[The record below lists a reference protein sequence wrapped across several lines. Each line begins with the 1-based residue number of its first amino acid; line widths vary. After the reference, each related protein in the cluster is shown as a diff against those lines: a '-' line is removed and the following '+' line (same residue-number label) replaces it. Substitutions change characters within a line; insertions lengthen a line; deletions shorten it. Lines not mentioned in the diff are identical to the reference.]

1 MNRHLR
7 ILGAVAAALAVSAA
21 APAMSQVLDGA
32 PRTDQQTPRLF
43 ENQVPNRDWEREDD
57 RDDRDR
63 DRDRDSEWDRE
74 RRPDFQWVQ
83 GECSKAGIY
92 EAWRRNYYSAQYHEG
107 PRLERGRY
115 GWEMRGRMRLH
126 DRRGYSYVNT
136 VCDVRN
142 RGDVE
147 IEFLR

>member
-1 MNRHLR
+1 
-7 ILGAVAAALAVSAA
+7 
-21 APAMSQVLDGA
+21 MSQVLDGA
-32 PRTDQQTPRLF
+32 PRTEQESPRLF
-43 ENQVPNRDWEREDD
+43 EGQEYERERE
-57 RDDRDR
+57 RDPSRDR
-63 DRDRDSEWDRE
+63 DPDWDRDYDWDRA

-83 GECSKAGIY
+83 EQCSRAGIY
-92 EAWRRNYYSAQYHEG
+92 EAWRRNYYSAQYHDG